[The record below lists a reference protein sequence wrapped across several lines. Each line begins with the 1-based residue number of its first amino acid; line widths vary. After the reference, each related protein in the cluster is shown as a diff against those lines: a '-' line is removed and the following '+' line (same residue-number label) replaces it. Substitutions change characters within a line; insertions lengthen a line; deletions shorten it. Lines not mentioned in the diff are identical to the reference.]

1 MRAQIICVVAVVFGS
16 LLLSP
21 AKAEDAVTISYQEPL
36 EQLRVVYPSST
47 SEQQK
52 AGIAAARSLRFNAFG
67 QRFDIKLEEN
77 RRLLT
82 AELRAL
88 VGDRYQ
94 IYRGDIAGMPNSWV
108 RFVIADQVPRGMLWD
123 GKELWA
129 IDAAR
134 GGSIKTTSPFMYRLS
149 DLQIPQGAF
158 GCSAI
163 GSLKNAGQVAKAV
176 LSEVTANAAQGPGA
190 TSQIDIAVIADFEFA
205 SGSGASTQDDMIER
219 MNNVDGI
226 FSAQLGV
233 QLNVNRVDIFTGND
247 DPFTDQ
253 LDAGTLLDELSDYR
267 FSTPSQNANGLSH
280 LFTGRNLETTT
291 VGIAYTGELCSRG
304 FGAGLTQVSNNA
316 SLDSLVA
323 AHELGHN
330 FGAPHDG
337 TSGSAC
343 ESETGDFLM
352 ATRING
358 EDQFSSCSITEM
370 QDDVARARAS
380 CISPLPSTDV
390 ALVAGGQPG
399 AVLLGDSATVS
410 FDANSVG
417 TDTANGVNVD
427 VVVPTGVTVSSM
439 STTAG
444 TCTSIAGGASCAI
457 GTITA
462 GSGATV
468 TLTATTSAVG
478 SATFD
483 ATITAN
489 IDENGNNNQAAVQF
503 DIDPAVDMIST
514 AAATAQVALNGS
526 TIIRPSV
533 RNSSSIT
540 ATNVT
545 VTLTPGAGINID
557 SASWSPGT
565 CSIANNVATCDANS
579 LAAQSNDMLQ
589 IGITGTSEG
598 SRSYAMSVSAAETD
612 RNGSNN
618 DVSGQVTVG
627 TTGSQGG
634 DDSGSGS
641 FGWLS
646 LLFLMLI
653 GARRSIA

>member
-618 DVSGQVTVG
+618 DVNGQVTVG